1 MFTYHSQVKRQ
12 KGYNR
17 SMTTTDQVDK
27 QVPNPTGKGGF
38 GDNPQNRNPGGW
50 VKSDTPRFKLEQ
62 MMKLGSADLQDVV
75 DNPQSPVFETKLAQ
89 AILDGQWRETKE
101 MIQEVYGKPKESVD
115 VTSGGEPIKALVEFK
130 SADN

>member
-1 MFTYHSQVKRQ
+1 MA
-12 KGYNR
+12 
-17 SMTTTDQVDK
+17 TTDQVDK

-89 AILDGQWRETKE
+89 AILDGQWREIKE

-115 VTSGGEPIKALVEFK
+115 VTSNGETIGATIVFEDKPTE
-130 SADN
+130 

>member
-1 MFTYHSQVKRQ
+1 
-12 KGYNR
+12 
-17 SMTTTDQVDK
+17 MTTTDQVDK

-89 AILDGQWRETKE
+89 AILDGQWREIKE

-115 VTSGGEPIKALVEFK
+115 VTTQGESINPYAALTTEELRK
-130 SADN
+130 LAKGK